1 MISFSSVNVA
11 FDGRAVLENLS
22 LDLSEQRI
30 GIIGWNGS
38 GKSTFSRLVNGLQSP
53 TSGSVTVGGLDTTKD
68 GGKVRRKVGFV
79 FQNPDNQ
86 IVYPIV
92 EEDIA
97 FGLKGLK
104 LPKEEREERIKQIFD
119 EYKLTHLRERLTH
132 TLSGGE
138 KQMVALMGVL
148 VMRPDIIVLDEPTTL
163 LDLRNKAKLMETVSK
178 LPQQILMVT
187 HDLDLLEGFDR
198 VLMFHDGRLYQ
209 DGSPADVIKAYR
221 EISLQC

>member
-22 LDLSEQRI
+22 LELREQRV

-68 GGKVRRKVGFV
+68 GSKVRRKVGFV

>member
-22 LDLSEQRI
+22 LELREQRI

>member
-1 MISFSSVNVA
+1 MISFNAVNVA
-11 FDGRAVLENLS
+11 FEGRTVLENLS
-22 LDLSEQRI
+22 LDLNEQRI

-38 GKSTFSRLVNGLQSP
+38 GKSTFSRLINGLQAP
-53 TSGSVTVGGLDTTKD
+53 TSGSVTVGELDTVKD

-92 EEDIA
+92 EEDLA

-104 LPKEEREERIKQIFD
+104 LPKEERDARIEQIFD
-119 EYKLTHLRERLTH
+119 QYNLSHLRDRLTH

-148 VMRPDIIVLDEPTTL
+148 VMQPETIVLDEPTTL
-163 LDLRNKAKLMETVSK
+163 LDLRNKARLMEAVKT

-187 HDLDLLEGFDR
+187 HDLDLLDSFDR

-209 DGSPADVIKAYR
+209 DGRPADVIKTYR

>member
-198 VLMFHDGRLYQ
+198 VLMFHDGGLYQ